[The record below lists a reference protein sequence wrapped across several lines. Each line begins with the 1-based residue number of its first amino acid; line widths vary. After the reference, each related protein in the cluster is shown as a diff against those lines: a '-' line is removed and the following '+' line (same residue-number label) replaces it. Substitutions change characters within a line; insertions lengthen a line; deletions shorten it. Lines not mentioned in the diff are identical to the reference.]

1 MRVKMGPKMPRYY
14 NCNCNCNC
22 ILPGVR
28 CG

>member
-1 MRVKMGPKMPRYY
+1 MRVKMGPKMPRDY